1 MEPKTRSRSFTLS
14 APIPA
19 SALKSGNVLTVAW
32 NGRSGA
38 AGPFVKLLGSSAL
51 FLPREYVVEL
61 PDLSLLRFGFYPF
74 SLRADLSDTVVGVPK
89 GEDAVPA
96 LCELAA
102 LLGRLLASEQFL
114 FRVAPVAKAW
124 AGRGQ
129 NLILLESGDSPSP
142 LPLPDVKRLPRG
154 ESLRRLPLV
163 QELESPHRDGH
174 YVLRL
179 RAATP
184 ALLRV
189 AARSLGEP
197 AVLHRLSGDTVF
209 LAAEGP
215 LSSRF
220 GERRTI
226 AEISYLTRLAAWLR
240 EHWLA
245 LPLILGVVSSLLWLA
260 LRLVLGHYRAHRL
273 LGRPAGAHGSGT
285 T

>member
-1 MEPKTRSRSFTLS
+1 
-14 APIPA
+14 
-19 SALKSGNVLTVAW
+19 VLTVAW

-61 PDLSLLRFGFYPF
+61 PDLGLLRFGFYPF

-154 ESLRRLPLV
+154 ESLRRLPLL

-273 LGRPAGAHGSGT
+273 LGRPAGAHGTGT